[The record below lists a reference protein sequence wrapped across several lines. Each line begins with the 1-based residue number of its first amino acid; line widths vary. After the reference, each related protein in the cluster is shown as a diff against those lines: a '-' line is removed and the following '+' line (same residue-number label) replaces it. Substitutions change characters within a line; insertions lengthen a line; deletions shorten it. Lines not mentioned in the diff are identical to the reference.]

1 MGVQISLIIPGC
13 SSDKFV
19 QISGLVNYSVDNING
34 DIDDLLCLRFK
45 KSILRDF
52 REIWSEQ
59 A

>member
-1 MGVQISLIIPGC
+1 MGVQISLKIPGC

-19 QISGLVNYSVDNING
+19 QISGLVNYSADNIN